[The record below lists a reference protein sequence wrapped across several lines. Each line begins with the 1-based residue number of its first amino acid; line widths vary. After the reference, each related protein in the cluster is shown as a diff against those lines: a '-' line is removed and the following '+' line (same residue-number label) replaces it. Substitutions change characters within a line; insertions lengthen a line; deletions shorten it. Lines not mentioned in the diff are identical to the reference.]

1 MALCLVVSS
10 GDQDLSLFTTLSVF
24 ILKTPSLTRI
34 VTFNIFFFPDVCNVD
49 LSIYEPHVI
58 AYLIKRYLRELPDPV
73 ISESFYERF
82 IEATRID
89 NDDQCAK
96 CIAQMVKELSPH
108 HFHTLQ

>member
-1 MALCLVVSS
+1 M
-10 GDQDLSLFTTLSVF
+10 
-24 ILKTPSLTRI
+24 
-34 VTFNIFFFPDVCNVD
+34 CNVD

-82 IEATRID
+82 IEATRIH

-96 CIAQMVKELSPH
+96 CIAQLVKELSPH
-108 HFHTLQ
+108 HFYTLQ